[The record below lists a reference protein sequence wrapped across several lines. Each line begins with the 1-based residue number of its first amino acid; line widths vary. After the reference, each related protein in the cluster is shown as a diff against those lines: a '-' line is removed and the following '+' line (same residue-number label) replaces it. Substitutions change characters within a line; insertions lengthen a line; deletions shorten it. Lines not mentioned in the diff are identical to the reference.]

1 MWCKYLSTIPEVL
14 SLQPPSLARLIIP
27 QITNPLISRKSHPRM
42 PAPHY
47 FINMSFLI
55 NTSLSLFALYTL
67 KSGHLAKKTDEGGE
81 KKGRMFLVSLKSRG
95 CLNNLGYIRE
105 IKERSAAPS
114 SQTLQGIWLFTT
126 SLGPS
131 SAPVLN
137 LDQSCAGHQKSLLD
151 STCRSNHFKRSPG
164 LTAGS
169 QTILKQSW
177 KLT

>member
-1 MWCKYLSTIPEVL
+1 MWCKYLSNIPEVL

-67 KSGHLAKKTDEGGE
+67 KSRHLAKKTDGE
-81 KKGRMFLVSLKSRG
+81 KKKGRMFLSSLKSRG

-131 SAPVLN
+131 SALVLN
-137 LDQSCAGHQKSLLD
+137 LDQSCTVHQNSLLD
-151 STCRSNHFKRSPG
+151 STCRSNHFKRSPC

-169 QTILKQSW
+169 QTILKQS
-177 KLT
+177 